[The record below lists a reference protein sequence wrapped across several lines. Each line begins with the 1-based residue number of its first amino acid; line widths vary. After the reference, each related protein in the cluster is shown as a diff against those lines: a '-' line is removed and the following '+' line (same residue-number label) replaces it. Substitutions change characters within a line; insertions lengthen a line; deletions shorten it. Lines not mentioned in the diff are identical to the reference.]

1 MEKKVIDRRNK
12 ELKDNWRI
20 QKALSIA
27 QVGMDTSRAIM
38 GIWAEVPKFDFGISA
53 GAMTAMVSALGAA
66 QIAMITS
73 QSSPKFARG
82 GAVGGRLHSQGGTM
96 IEAER
101 GEFVMSRSAV
111 DSVGLEAMNRIN
123 GGGGGVVVNFSGNVM
138 SKDFIED
145 EAIPQIKEAIRMGAD
160 IGIS

>member
-1 MEKKVIDRRNK
+1 
-12 ELKDNWRI
+12 
-20 QKALSIA
+20 
-27 QVGMDTSRAIM
+27 MDTASAVM
-38 GIWAEVPKFDFGISA
+38 NALTLKPFPAAVPMAYFI
-53 GAMTAMVSALGAA
+53 GAMGAA
-66 QIAMITS
+66 QLAIASS
-73 QSSPKFARG
+73 QQMPKFARG

-96 IEAER
+96 IEAEQ

-123 GGGGGVVVNFSGNVM
+123 EGGGGGVVVNFSGNVM